1 MRLSANVNI
10 KRLTSDVASD
20 ILRPEGNSEVD
31 RKTGNAAMTYE
42 HVDRYFYAMNKLAN
56 RQAYGDRALFINK
69 YSDYVSMY
77 KCFPNEIELVK
88 GMKVTP
94 TGTAASA
101 TKWAIQMSFRLQ
113 KLFYQVNGY
122 A

>member
-1 MRLSANVNI
+1 MSANVNI
-10 KRLTSDVASD
+10 KLLTSDIRSG
-20 ILRPEGNSEVD
+20 ILRTDRNSEVN
-31 RKTGNAAMTYE
+31 RKTGNIAMTYE
-42 HVDRYFYAMNKLAN
+42 QVDRYFYAMNKLAN
-56 RQAYGDRALFINK
+56 KQKYCDRALFINK

-94 TGTAASA
+94 TGTAAST
-101 TKWAIQMSFRLQ
+101 TKWAIQMAFRLQ

>member
-1 MRLSANVNI
+1 
-10 KRLTSDVASD
+10 
-20 ILRPEGNSEVD
+20 
-31 RKTGNAAMTYE
+31 MTHE
-42 HVDRYFYAMNKLAN
+42 QVDRYFYAMNNLAN
-56 RQAYGDRALFINK
+56 KQTYGDQALFINK
-69 YSDYVSMY
+69 YSDYVSLH

-101 TKWAIQMSFRLQ
+101 TKWAIKMAFRLQ
-113 KLFYQVNGY
+113 KLFYQVNGC